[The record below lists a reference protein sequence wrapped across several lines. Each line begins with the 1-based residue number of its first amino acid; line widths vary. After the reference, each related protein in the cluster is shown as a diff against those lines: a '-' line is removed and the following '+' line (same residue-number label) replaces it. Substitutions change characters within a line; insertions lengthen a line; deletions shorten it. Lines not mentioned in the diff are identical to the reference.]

1 MFFQSAFT
9 ALCAAVTDIRRFG
22 KLWTDEFLIKNAGVD
37 VSAAGPAGPVG
48 PQVTDFADFI
58 CLTLLEM
65 GKFTVIKSL
74 TKSACFFETDMV
86 FDFFG
91 DGSAVFPKESGNGF
105 KTVTAVELCFD
116 NNSGIQC

>member
-1 MFFQSAFT
+1 MLHPGGPGQRYAQTCSGF
-9 ALCAAVTDIRRFG
+9 ALFG
-22 KLWTDEFLIKNAGVD
+22 NYVEFLIKNAGVD
-37 VSAAGPAGPVG
+37 ASAAGPAGPVG

-91 DGSAVFPKESGNGF
+91 DGSAVFSKESGNGF
-105 KTVTAVELCFD
+105 KTVTAVELRFD